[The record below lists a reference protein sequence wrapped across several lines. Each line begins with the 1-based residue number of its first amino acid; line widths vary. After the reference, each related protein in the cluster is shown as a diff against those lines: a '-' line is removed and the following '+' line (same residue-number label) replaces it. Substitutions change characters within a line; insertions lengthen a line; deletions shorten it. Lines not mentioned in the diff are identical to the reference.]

1 MSQTI
6 TVNPTAGAS
15 TNPLGITFG
24 ATAKLEFKMLPEKLI
39 NKDVTGINL
48 TMIDTVGIYLNKGPL
63 RALIPWGALIDF
75 EY

>member
-1 MSQTI
+1 MSQSV

-24 ATAKLEFKMLPEKLI
+24 ATARLEFKMLPEKLQ
-39 NKDVTGINL
+39 NRDVIGIDL
-48 TMIDTVGIYLNKGPL
+48 TMVDTVGLYISKGPL
-63 RALIPWGALIDF
+63 KAIIPWGALIDF